1 MQGIAR
7 PDLIRLCTAY
17 PSVPRFIGN
26 AEGIAMHTIALV
38 SRKGGTGKST
48 LTIGLA
54 GAAIE
59 AGHRV
64 CVLEADP
71 LHTVSNWRARRS
83 QAQPIVQ
90 TVREGYDLVQR
101 VRGLPE
107 RGITLTIVDTAGG
120 WSEPWNG
127 AVEAADLCLIPAR
140 PSLADIEAAAPALA
154 AIRAAGKPFAFV
166 LNQTPPRSQRA
177 ESAAL
182 SLGATAASLNMMG
195 VLALPYI
202 AQRSDQQDALAAGLA
217 VTEFASDGKSAD
229 EIRGLW
235 RWVWTRLTAIAPVDA
250 DAVTDVMGEVERAP
264 GLPAN
269 LPVVPVRV
277 NLPGDLHAAP

>member
-1 MQGIAR
+1 
-7 PDLIRLCTAY
+7 
-17 PSVPRFIGN
+17 
-26 AEGIAMHTIALV
+26 MHTIALV

-48 LTIGLA
+48 LAIGLA
-54 GAAIE
+54 IAAVE

-83 QAQPIVQ
+83 QTQPIVQ
-90 TVREGYDLVQR
+90 TVREGYELVQR
-101 VRGLPE
+101 VRALAE

-127 AVEAADLCLIPAR
+127 AVAAADLCLIPAR
-140 PSLADIEAAAPALA
+140 PSIADIEAAAPALA

-166 LNQTPPRSQRA
+166 LNQTPVRSHRT
-177 ESAAL
+177 ESAAV
-182 SLGATAASLNMMG
+182 SLGATAASLHMMG

-217 VTEFASDGKSAD
+217 VTEFAADGKSAD
-229 EIRGLW
+229 EIRLLW
-235 RWVWTRLTAIAPVDA
+235 QWVWARLNSIAAAEAEPEAAAPA
-250 DAVTDVMGEVERAP
+250 D
-264 GLPAN
+264 
-269 LPVVPVRV
+269 LPVLRGRSGAAV
-277 NLPGDLHAAP
+277 DLSAVA